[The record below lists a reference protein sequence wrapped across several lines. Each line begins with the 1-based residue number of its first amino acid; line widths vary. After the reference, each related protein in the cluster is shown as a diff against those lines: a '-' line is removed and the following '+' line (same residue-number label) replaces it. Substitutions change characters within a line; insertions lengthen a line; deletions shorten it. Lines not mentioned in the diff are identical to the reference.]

1 MEKSN
6 SIKKVCGFYVSSVHL
21 VTMLLPYLNK
31 QIEEQIEVIPFLEF
45 DLRKNVETIL
55 SKIVLN
61 EKNKEQILDINW
73 KNTKVQKFTNIE
85 STIKE
90 KLKNEKEAIILVSGS
105 KKYIKIVNEMIER
118 YFNKYRNNKK
128 YITVINCFE
137 VEEFDDDIRD
147 ILYEHEYIINTSGIN
162 KIEDVFEIYKEK
174 QVNWHNT

>member
-1 MEKSN
+1 MERFN

-31 QIEEQIEVIPFLEF
+31 KIEEQIEIIPFLEF

-61 EKNKEQILDINW
+61 EKDKERILNINW
-73 KNTKVQKFTNIE
+73 KNTKIQKITNIE
-85 STIKE
+85 SKLKE
-90 KLKNEKEAIILVSGS
+90 KTKREKELIVLISGS
-105 KKYIKIVNEMIER
+105 KKYIKEVNEIVGK
-118 YFNKYRNNKK
+118 YFSKYRNNKK

-137 VEEFDDDIRD
+137 VEEFDDDIRE
-147 ILYEHEYIINTSGIN
+147 ILDEHEYIINTSGIN

-174 QVNWHNT
+174 QVN

>member
-31 QIEEQIEVIPFLEF
+31 QIEEKIEVIPFLEF

-174 QVNWHNT
+174 QAN

>member
-45 DLRKNVETIL
+45 DLRKNVEIIL

-174 QVNWHNT
+174 QAN

>member
-1 MEKSN
+1 MERFN

-118 YFNKYRNNKK
+118 YFNNSSLSSGSR
-128 YITVINCFE
+128 IQLLSESTVPQPLATASYLNY
-137 VEEFDDDIRD
+137 DK
-147 ILYEHEYIINTSGIN
+147 L
-162 KIEDVFEIYKEK
+162 KI
-174 QVNWHNT
+174 

>member
-105 KKYIKIVNEMIER
+105 KKYIKEVNEIVDK
-118 YFNKYRNNKK
+118 YFSKYRNNKK

-174 QVNWHNT
+174 QTN

>member
-61 EKNKEQILDINW
+61 EKDKERILNINW

-118 YFNKYRNNKK
+118 YFNKS
-128 YITVINCFE
+128 
-137 VEEFDDDIRD
+137 DDIFCFVS
-147 ILYEHEYIINTSGIN
+147 LE
-162 KIEDVFEIYKEK
+162 
-174 QVNWHNT
+174 

>member
-1 MEKSN
+1 MERFN

-31 QIEEQIEVIPFLEF
+31 KIEEQIEIIPFLEF

-61 EKNKEQILDINW
+61 EKDKERILNINW
-73 KNTKVQKFTNIE
+73 KNTKIQKITNIE
-85 STIKE
+85 SKLKE
-90 KLKNEKEAIILVSGS
+90 KTKREKELIVLISGS
-105 KKYIKIVNEMIER
+105 KKYIKEVNEIVNK
-118 YFNKYRNNKK
+118 YFSKYRNNKK

-137 VEEFDDDIRD
+137 VEEFDDDIRE
-147 ILYEHEYIINTSGIN
+147 ILDEHEYIINTSGIN

-174 QVNWHNT
+174 QVN

>member
-118 YFNKYRNNKK
+118 YFNKYRNKK

-174 QVNWHNT
+174 QAN

>member
-61 EKNKEQILDINW
+61 EKNKEEGRCKSAYSD
-73 KNTKVQKFTNIE
+73 VFT
-85 STIKE
+85 SS
-90 KLKNEKEAIILVSGS
+90 L
-105 KKYIKIVNEMIER
+105 KYII
-118 YFNKYRNNKK
+118 FF
-128 YITVINCFE
+128 C
-137 VEEFDDDIRD
+137 
-147 ILYEHEYIINTSGIN
+147 LGG
-162 KIEDVFEIYKEK
+162 
-174 QVNWHNT
+174 

>member
-6 SIKKVCGFYVSSVHL
+6 SIKKVCGFYVSSIHL
-21 VTMLLPYLNK
+21 ITMLLPYLNK

-45 DLRKNVETIL
+45 DLRKKVETIL

-174 QVNWHNT
+174 QTN

>member
-128 YITVINCFE
+128 YITVINCF
-137 VEEFDDDIRD
+137 
-147 ILYEHEYIINTSGIN
+147 
-162 KIEDVFEIYKEK
+162 
-174 QVNWHNT
+174 

>member
-21 VTMLLPYLNK
+21 VTMLLPYLKK

-128 YITVINCFE
+128 YITVIN
-137 VEEFDDDIRD
+137 
-147 ILYEHEYIINTSGIN
+147 
-162 KIEDVFEIYKEK
+162 
-174 QVNWHNT
+174 

>member
-128 YITVINCFE
+128 
-137 VEEFDDDIRD
+137 R
-147 ILYEHEYIINTSGIN
+147 
-162 KIEDVFEIYKEK
+162 
-174 QVNWHNT
+174 

>member
-6 SIKKVCGFYVSSVHL
+6 SIKKVCGFYVSSIHL

-61 EKNKEQILDINW
+61 EENKEQILDINW
-73 KNTKVQKFTNIE
+73 RNTKIQKFTNIE
-85 STIKE
+85 NIIKQ
-90 KLKNEKEAIILVSGS
+90 KLKNKKEAIILVSGS
-105 KKYIKIVNEMIER
+105 KKYIKTVNEMIDR
-118 YFNKYRNNKK
+118 CFNKYRNNKK

-137 VEEFDDDIRD
+137 VEEFDDDIRE
-147 ILYEHEYIINTSGIN
+147 ILDEHEYIINTSGIN
-162 KIEDVFEIYKEK
+162 RIKDVFEIYKEK
-174 QVNWHNT
+174 QAN

>member
-1 MEKSN
+1 M
-6 SIKKVCGFYVSSVHL
+6 KKVINNVFFKRFLILIFFLFIYTIICAVSYVNAVSS
-21 VTMLLPYLNK
+21 
-31 QIEEQIEVIPFLEF
+31 
-45 DLRKNVETIL
+45 
-55 SKIVLN
+55 
-61 EKNKEQILDINW
+61 
-73 KNTKVQKFTNIE
+73 NIE

-174 QVNWHNT
+174 QAN

>member
-128 YITVINCFE
+128 YITVIA
-137 VEEFDDDIRD
+137 
-147 ILYEHEYIINTSGIN
+147 L
-162 KIEDVFEIYKEK
+162 K
-174 QVNWHNT
+174 

>member
-128 YITVINCFE
+128 YITVIN
-137 VEEFDDDIRD
+137 
-147 ILYEHEYIINTSGIN
+147 
-162 KIEDVFEIYKEK
+162 
-174 QVNWHNT
+174 

>member
-31 QIEEQIEVIPFLEF
+31 QIEEQIEIIPFLEF

-61 EKNKEQILDINW
+61 EKDKERILNINW
-73 KNTKVQKFTNIE
+73 KNTKIQKITNIE
-85 STIKE
+85 SKLKE
-90 KLKNEKEAIILVSGS
+90 KTKREKELIVLISGS
-105 KKYIKIVNEMIER
+105 KKYIKEVNEIVDK
-118 YFNKYRNNKK
+118 YFSNYRNNKK

-137 VEEFDDDIRD
+137 VEEFDDDIRE
-147 ILYEHEYIINTSGIN
+147 ILDEHEYIINTSGIN

-174 QVNWHNT
+174 QVN

>member
-85 STIKE
+85 STIKG

-174 QVNWHNT
+174 QAN

>member
-1 MEKSN
+1 MKYLQEKV
-6 SIKKVCGFYVSSVHL
+6 KE
-21 VTMLLPYLNK
+21 
-31 QIEEQIEVIPFLEF
+31 IEEIKLLKDNQDGTKQYAITSAEEF

-128 YITVINCFE
+128 YISGN
-137 VEEFDDDIRD
+137 
-147 ILYEHEYIINTSGIN
+147 ILICQSTH
-162 KIEDVFEIYKEK
+162 YKK
-174 QVNWHNT
+174 